1 MKNHSIESQPKMNRH
16 RAISKTLRL
25 SLLLIL
31 FLVAPLT
38 LFAADPP
45 IQIGT
50 FSVDIT
56 PELNQPIGMGFI
68 PIPKTVEH
76 PLLAKGILL
85 KQGDHAYILCA
96 LDWMEVHNESYDF
109 LRQEIAKATN
119 TTASCVALQCLHQ
132 HTGPAID
139 STAQKIQFP
148 TKSPRRTASLKY
160 EQDVARKLQV
170 ALKKTAQNLT
180 TVTHIGTSKFKV
192 DRVASNRRIKQPDGS
207 IKVRSSSTKIPE
219 LHAAPEGIIDPWLR
233 TLSFFAQEKPLVQ
246 IHYYA
251 THPQSFYGD
260 ARISY
265 DTVGIAR
272 EQLQKKSNVFQI
284 YFTGCGGNTAMGKYN
299 NGTRKARDELTDRLA
314 QAMQGSLKNIERTP
328 IEPLQWQT
336 VDVIFP
342 VRRAPEFLEDRNRQ
356 ILANE
361 KSKYSQVIKAA
372 INLAWI
378 ERAKKNEAIEFS
390 CLSFGKVKILHL
402 PGEPFVEF
410 QLAAQKRHPKLS
422 LFVAGYGDCGMSYIG
437 TDVAYSDR
445 GGYEQTWSFI
455 NLSEQLFLDSI
466 TQLLTGKG
474 KNH

>member
-1 MKNHSIESQPKMNRH
+1 MTNQ
-16 RAISKTLRL
+16 RAISKTLGI

-31 FLVAPLT
+31 FVVAPPSLS
-38 LFAADPP
+38 AAEPT

-85 KQGDHAYILCA
+85 KQGDHAYVLCA

-109 LRQEIAKATN
+109 LRAEIAKAAN

-148 TKSPRRTASLKY
+148 TKSPRQMASLKY
-160 EQDVARKLQV
+160 EQDVARKLQ
-170 ALKKTAQNLT
+170 AAIKKATQNLT
-180 TVTHIGTSKFKV
+180 TVTHIGTSKCKV

-233 TLSFFAQEKPLVQ
+233 TLSFYAQSKPLVQ

-272 EQLQKKSNVFQI
+272 EQLQQKSNVFQV

-299 NGTRKARDELTDRLA
+299 NGSRKARNELTNRLS
-314 QAMQGSLKNIERTP
+314 QAMEGSLDHIERTP

-336 VDVIFP
+336 VDVNFP
-342 VRRAPEFLEDRNRQ
+342 VRRAPEFLEERNQQ
-356 ILANE
+356 ILKNP

-378 ERAKKNEAIEFS
+378 ERAKKNETIEFS

-410 QLAAQKRHPKLS
+410 QLAAQKRHPELS

-437 TDVAYSDR
+437 TDKAYSDR

-455 NLSEQLFLDSI
+455 DPSEALFLDSMS
-466 TQLLTGKG
+466 QLLNGKG
-474 KNH
+474 NNH

>member
-1 MKNHSIESQPKMNRH
+1 MNHQ
-16 RAISKTLRL
+16 RAIGF
-25 SLLLIL
+25 LLGISLIL
-31 FLVAPLT
+31 FILQVIPT
-38 LFAADPP
+38 VTSAAEHN
-45 IQIGT
+45 IQIRN

-76 PLLAKGILL
+76 PLLAKGIIL
-85 KQGDHAYILCA
+85 KQSDKFYVLCA

-109 LRQEIAKATN
+109 LRAEIAKAAN
-119 TTASCVALQCLHQ
+119 TTPSCVALHCLHQ
-132 HTGPAID
+132 HTAPAID

-148 TKSPRRTASLKY
+148 SEDPRQVASLKY
-160 EQDVARKLQV
+160 EQSVAKKMRTAISKAKL
-170 ALKKTAQNLT
+170 NISP
-180 TVTHIGTSKFKV
+180 VTHIGTSKCKI

-207 IKVRSSSTKIPE
+207 IKVRSSKSTDPE
-219 LHAAPEGIIDPWLR
+219 LQAAPEGIIDPWLR
-233 TLSFFAQEKPLVQ
+233 TLSFYDQNKPLAQ

-251 THPQSFYGD
+251 SHPQSFYGD

-272 EQLQKKSNVFQI
+272 ERLQEKHNVFQV
-284 YFTGCGGNTAMGKYN
+284 YFTGCGGNVAMGKYN
-299 NGTRKARDELTDRLA
+299 NGSPQARQEITDRIY
-314 QAMQGSLKNIERTP
+314 QAMQGSLENIKRTA
-328 IEPLQWQT
+328 IEPLNWQT
-336 VDVIFP
+336 VDVNFP
-342 VRRAPEFLEDRNRQ
+342 VRRAPDFLEQRNQQ
-356 ILANE
+356 ILKDP

-378 ERAKKNEAIEFS
+378 ERAKKNETIEFS

-410 QLAAQKRHPKLS
+410 QLAAQKLHPEVS

-437 TDVAYSDR
+437 TDVAYADR

-455 NLSEQLFLDSI
+455 DPSEQLFLDSMS
-466 TQLLTGKG
+466 QLLTGKG
-474 KNH
+474 KKH

>member
-1 MKNHSIESQPKMNRH
+1 MNNHKT
-16 RAISKTLRL
+16 ISKTLGI
-25 SLLLIL
+25 SLLL
-31 FLVAPLT
+31 FLLAVESPSLT
-38 LFAADPP
+38 AAEPT

-76 PLLAKGILL
+76 PLLAKGIILR
-85 KQGDHAYILCA
+85 QNDRVYVLCA

-109 LRQEIAKATN
+109 LRQEIAKAAN

-148 TKSPRRTASLKY
+148 SESPRQSASLKY
-160 EQDVARKLQV
+160 EQDVARKIQ
-170 ALKKTAQNLT
+170 AAINKAAQNLT
-180 TVTHIGTSKFKV
+180 TVTHIGTSKYKV

-207 IKVRSSSTKIPE
+207 IKVRSSSSKDPD
-219 LHAAPEGIIDPWLR
+219 LQAAPEGIIDPWLR
-233 TLSFFAQEKPLVQ
+233 TLTFYTQSKPLAQ

-272 EQLQKKSNVFQI
+272 EQLQQKNNVFQV

-299 NGTRKARDELTDRLA
+299 NGTPKARQELTDRLT
-314 QAMQGSLKNIERTP
+314 QAMEGSLENIERIP
-328 IEPLQWQT
+328 VGPLQWQT
-336 VDVIFP
+336 VDVNFP

-378 ERAKKNEAIEFS
+378 ERAKKNESIEFS

-410 QLAAQKRHPKLS
+410 QLAAQKQHPELS

-437 TDVAYSDR
+437 TDKAYSDR

-455 NLSEQLFLDSI
+455 DPSEALFLDSMLR
-466 TQLLTGKG
+466 LLNGKG